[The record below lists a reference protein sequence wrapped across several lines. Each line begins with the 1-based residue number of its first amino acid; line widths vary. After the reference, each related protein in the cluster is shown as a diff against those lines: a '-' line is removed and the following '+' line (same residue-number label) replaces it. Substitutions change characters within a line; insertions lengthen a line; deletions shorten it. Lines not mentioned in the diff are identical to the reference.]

1 MTFYCYIV
9 GHAWNM
15 FNFKLK
21 CLLSF
26 TLLLLSQFAHAVAV
40 EAQGQAV
47 VLNGNL
53 TAAREAAI
61 ADASRQA
68 SMQAAVYVSSSQ
80 QVRDGILEIDN
91 MQITT
96 LGKVSNVEVL
106 NETLAGNLLTV
117 LIRADVLTDEGC
129 SDGSDRAYLKRIA
142 ITGFPL
148 LHPAQ
153 GNLGGIGDIAWEMP
167 SLIAS
172 NLAQRGRLQPLKA
185 THLSLYPALQNAA
198 SRQLDDG
205 TLTSVATH
213 TDTLDSQF
221 IVSGVVR
228 DLSMV
233 DPTIHAENN
242 YFIDLYNRLD
252 YRSNKH
258 LRAFQLDLFV
268 HDGFSG
274 ALIYEKRYEAS
285 GIWNLDPHQK
295 TGFNSQGFAAQE
307 YGKAVRRTVAALTQD
322 LEDTLRCKPL
332 AARITRTENNR
343 IWLQA
348 DEASGVKQG
357 DKFRI
362 LHRSTFYD
370 VQMRPTHQL
379 SNTHSTLVIDEVHPT
394 FAVGHLINIAQ
405 QQNILP
411 GDIAISY

>member
-1 MTFYCYIV
+1 
-9 GHAWNM
+9 M
-15 FNFKLK
+15 FNINSKWLFILA
-21 CLLSF
+21 LMSLSH
-26 TLLLLSQFAHAVAV
+26 LAQALPV

-47 VLNGNL
+47 VMNGNL
-53 TAAREAAI
+53 TAARQAAI
-61 ADASRQA
+61 EDASRQA
-68 SMQAAVYVSSSQ
+68 SMQAAVYVSASQ
-80 QVRDGILEIDN
+80 QVRDGILEIDD
-91 MQITT
+91 MKIAT
-96 LGKVSNVEVL
+96 LGTVSNVEVL
-106 NETLAGNLLTV
+106 RETLAGNLLTV

-129 SDGSDRAYLKRIA
+129 SDGTTKAYLKRIA

-153 GNLGGIGDIAWEMP
+153 GNLGGLGDMTWELP
-167 SLIAS
+167 NLIAS
-172 NLAQRGRLQPLKA
+172 RLAQRGRLQPLKA

-221 IVSGVVR
+221 IVSGVIR

-274 ALIYEKRYEAS
+274 ALLSEKRYEAT
-285 GIWNLDPHQK
+285 GIWNLDPHLK

-307 YGKAVRRTVAALTQD
+307 YGQAVHRTLSTLVSD
-322 LEDTLRCKPL
+322 LEQTLRCKPL

-343 IWLQA
+343 IWLQT
-348 DEASGVKQG
+348 DQSSGVKQG

-379 SNTHSTLVIDEVHPT
+379 SNTHSTLVVDEVHPT
-394 FAVGHLINIAQ
+394 FAVGHLINVAQ

-411 GDIAISY
+411 GDIALSY